1 MRQKWLCYVVYMCV
15 MLLYFNDLHEAYL
28 LVRQVNGAWAYK
40 FSRFRP
46 IQKILKSDFVCL
58 QNGRNGTIISMLLN
72 LQSRKKKVRFLQVFA
87 VGRGGGLLQISLGSK
102 KCGNVIYTFL
112 YWIFRT
118 GEKYLLCGNPRFILF
133 FVANLIY
140 FMLKKLKGYILCYV
154 KYNYVVSVPK
164 IKLDL

>member
-1 MRQKWLCYVVYMCV
+1 LTKVSSATKSLLRVYMCV
-15 MLLYFNDLHEAYL
+15 TLLYFNDLHEAYI
-28 LVRQVNGAWAYK
+28 LVRLVNEAWAYIL
-40 FSRFRP
+40 SRFRP

-58 QNGRNGTIISMLLN
+58 QNGRNGTTISMLLN
-72 LQSRKKKVRFLQVFA
+72 LQSRKKVRFLQVFA
-87 VGRGGGLLQISLGSK
+87 GGRGGGGLLQISLGSK

-140 FMLKKLKGYILCYV
+140 FMLK
-154 KYNYVVSVPK
+154 
-164 IKLDL
+164 